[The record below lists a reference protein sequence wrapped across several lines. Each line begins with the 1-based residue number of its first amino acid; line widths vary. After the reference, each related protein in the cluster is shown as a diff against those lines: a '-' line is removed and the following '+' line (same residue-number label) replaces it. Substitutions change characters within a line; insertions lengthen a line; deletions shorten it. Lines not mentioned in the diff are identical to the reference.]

1 MYQNTAAIIRH
12 DLNAFVEEASAVDKL
27 FIGEKLLPVYSVPTR
42 AGIFPK
48 IKTGTGD
55 LLKKEATLRAPTG
68 TYNETIR
75 KFETDTYECI
85 DRGLEERIDDVT
97 VRDYSRFFDVEV
109 LTSKLIMRQVK
120 MDYESR
126 VLDSLLG
133 TAAVSA
139 LSSQISAGTSGTTN
153 GAIANIATYDFPV
166 AVLQAIS
173 ALRARGEEPN
183 TMVMSQ
189 QQFDFIRRTTLLN
202 TFLFGNIATSG
213 VGTKIV
219 NSQDLAKTFGIS
231 NVYISSAH
239 YDAGGRMASGSLTA
253 LWPNQQYVWIGN
265 VQGGEVSAGG
275 CGRTIVWSKDGSG
288 LFTTETYR
296 SEPRR
301 GDMVR
306 VRHHTDEK
314 IVNLNAVQLINGGA
328 AIGQ

>member
-27 FIGEKLLPVYSVPTR
+27 FLGEKLLPIYSVPTR

-75 KFETDTYECI
+75 KFETDTYECV

-126 VLDSLLG
+126 VLAAMIDTTNMTKG
-133 TAAVSA
+133 TAGSP
-139 LSSQISAGTSGTTN
+139 T
-153 GAIANIATYDFPV
+153 GAIGNLSTYDFPK
-166 AVLQAIS
+166 AVLEGLS
-173 ALRARGEEPN
+173 KMRARGEEPN

-202 TFLFGNIATSG
+202 TFLFGNIATQG

-231 NVYISSAH
+231 NVYISNAH
-239 YDAGGRMASGSLTA
+239 YDAGGRMASGTLTA
-253 LWPNQQYVWIGN
+253 LWPDQQYILIAN
-265 VQGGEVSAGG
+265 IQGGEVSAGG
-275 CGRTIVWSKDGSG
+275 LGRTIVWSKDGSG

-314 IVNLNAVQLINGGA
+314 LVNLNAAQLINGGA
-328 AIGQ
+328 NIGQ